1 MYDTLIRLDP
11 ERYQHLL
18 TGPLSKPHELSI
30 DWLRSHHWAAVP
42 IPDSINDMDAEWI
55 SEAARRMGIKECIA
69 ITTEPKM
76 IPECFKIPM
85 TQAGLLQFEFKL
97 ELRFFLLTPRD
108 REFVILHEANYFFIV
123 AGPRDFVRAAV
134 GCSLPTARTMF
145 RERYAEDKTWPP
157 VTRPWPP
164 VTRQL
169 LIATADRYEPFDG
182 GSSQDKEDAAD
193 SFGETSAVIS
203 ETLIRLDHEKYRYLG
218 NGLLSSPFEL
228 STDWLRH
235 QQWAAVPVPV
245 PINDMHAEWIS
256 KAARRMGIQECV
268 AITIESNI
276 IQECVKISMDQPGI
290 LQLWIAYYS
299 KSFLLA
305 PRDREFAILHE
316 ANEFFIVAGPRD
328 FVRSAVGCSLPTARM
343 VFLEWHAEYED
354 RLPERRQLLL
364 ATANRYEPFD
374 GVE

>member
-1 MYDTLIRLDP
+1 MKDSLIRLDP
-11 ERYQHLL
+11 KKYRYLL
-18 TGPLSKPHELSI
+18 NGLLSKPYELST
-30 DWLRSHHWAAVP
+30 DWLRRHQWAAVP
-42 IPDSINDMDAEWI
+42 VPDVINDMDAEWI
-55 SEAARRMGIKECIA
+55 SEAARRMGIEECIA

-76 IPECFKIPM
+76 TPECLGIPM
-85 TQAGLLQFEFKL
+85 TQPGLQQFQFNL
-97 ELRFFLLTPRD
+97 FLRYFLLTPES

-145 RERYAEDKTWPP
+145 RERYAEDETWPP
-157 VTRPWPP
+157 PRPWPP
-164 VTRQL
+164 ETRQL
-169 LIATADRYEPFDG
+169 LLATADRYEPFNG
-182 GSSQDKEDAAD
+182 GPSQGKEDAAD
-193 SFGETSAVIS
+193 CFGETSEVSS
-203 ETLIRLDHEKYRYLG
+203 EILIRLDHEKYRHLC

-228 STDWLRH
+228 STDWLRRH
-235 QQWAAVPVPV
+235 QWAAVPVPV
-245 PINDMHAEWIS
+245 PINDMDTEWIS

-268 AITIESNI
+268 AITTEPNI
-276 IQECVKISMDQPGI
+276 IPECVKIPMSQPGI
-290 LQLWIAYYS
+290 LQFWIAYYS

-305 PRDREFAILHE
+305 PKDREFVILHE

-343 VFLEWHAEYED
+343 MFLEWYAEYED

-374 GVE
+374 GIE